1 MAKDNDRKVSGE
13 QVAPEQRNADGE
25 PAAARDGESV
35 PISEVTPI
43 EANVNPMSAGEE
55 AERQALEAY
64 PRASVVQT
72 FDGHDKPEKV
82 RAGHAS
88 TSRANVGRVIVLHE
102 DREYE
107 GEVYKAGVHDL
118 PVKVADHFMGENL
131 AFEPAGK
138 KKGR

>member
-1 MAKDNDRKVSGE
+1 MAKENDNQVSGD

-25 PAAARDGESV
+25 PAAAKEGESLPV
-35 PISEVTPI
+35 SEVAPI
-43 EANVNPMSAGEE
+43 EANVNPMSPGEE

-64 PRASVVQT
+64 PRASAVQT
-72 FDGHDKPEKV
+72 FDKHDEPEKV
-82 RAGHAS
+82 RAGYAS

-118 PVKVADHFMGENL
+118 PVDVADHFMGENE